1 MTNQITETGLAELL
15 AAAKGDYVAVLNQVK
30 EEAKAQDLAK
40 AQRSTVAYRQQVWA
54 NAIAKLDRGLLARI
68 NKTMQTYL
76 RVVKKNAPVT
86 SAEGPR
92 LLEAEEA
99 NGLMTEFLAMR
110 DIEEFVKVRRE
121 DIRRAVFGH
130 LTESFAGQGEDFP
143 EHISGSLE
151 VPEHNLR
158 FSREGAGRQD
168 PDLNEDALKER
179 LGEELF
185 NKITTTTV
193 IPAQEITKVS
203 VEKLM
208 ELASEDPSVME
219 AVRESLVLGDW
230 KNPKLYVR
238 KI

>member
-143 EHISGSLE
+143 EHISGSLGC
-151 VPEHNLR
+151 L
-158 FSREGAGRQD
+158 S
-168 PDLNEDALKER
+168 
-179 LGEELF
+179 
-185 NKITTTTV
+185 TTCG
-193 IPAQEITKVS
+193 S
-203 VEKLM
+203 
-208 ELASEDPSVME
+208 
-219 AVRESLVLGDW
+219 AVRV
-230 KNPKLYVR
+230 PVVR
-238 KI
+238 IPTSTRMPSRSVPARNSSIRSPRPP